1 MSWWWRFVSMSMF
14 GQFHGS
20 SMWTKFDYVRLSI
33 VFYWFFFV
41 FTSVEKSCSTPQ
53 CFNGGVCV
61 NTIDSFKCICPIDY
75 EGQRCDLSNDKF
87 SIQSKRNKILFFRME
102 RLCKSFVSTWFDV
115 CRWCCIVFMS
125 MFERFYGQILWN
137 K

>member
-1 MSWWWRFVSMSMF
+1 MMMEIRIDVNVRTISWVVDVNEVWLCSFVDCF
-14 GQFHGS
+14 
-20 SMWTKFDYVRLSI
+20 LLI
-33 VFYWFFFV
+33 FFV

-137 K
+137 